1 MHTIFY
7 MYMLTSLLHDM
18 YKGIR
23 IHAFLKFWRKKMR
36 KRKYKINNKEK

>member
-7 MYMLTSLLHDM
+7 MYMLTSLLHDT

-23 IHAFLKFWRKKMR
+23 IHAFLENLEEKNEKK
-36 KRKYKINNKEK
+36 KI